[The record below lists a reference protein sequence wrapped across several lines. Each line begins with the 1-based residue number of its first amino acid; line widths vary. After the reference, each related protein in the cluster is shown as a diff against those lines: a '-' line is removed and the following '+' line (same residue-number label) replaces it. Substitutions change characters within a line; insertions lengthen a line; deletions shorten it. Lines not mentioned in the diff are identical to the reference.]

1 MRTVGLYARVVK
13 RPLDLTVSLAALI
26 LAAPLM
32 LIVSVAIVLVMGRP
46 LLFRQQRVGLAN
58 RVFTIFKFRTMVDD
72 GRTSDEHDGDRITR
86 LGRWLRRTSLDELPE
101 LFNIVRGD
109 MSLVGPRP
117 LLVRYLPRYS
127 VVQARRHEV
136 RPGLTG
142 WAQVNGRNALSWPDK
157 FRFDVFYVDHMSAW
171 LDLRIVVLTVVQ
183 VLRGRG
189 ISEHGHA
196 SAREFMG

>member
-1 MRTVGLYARVVK
+1 MKIGGPYERFAK
-13 RPLDLTVSLAALI
+13 RPLDLILSLVALV
-26 LAAPLM
+26 LVAPLM
-32 LIVSVAIVLVMGRP
+32 LVVGVAILAVMGRP
-46 LLFRQQRVGLAN
+46 VFFRQQRVGRAN
-58 RVFTIFKFRTMVDD
+58 RVFTIIKFRTMVDD
-72 GRTSDEHDGDRITR
+72 GRTGDEHDGDRMTR

-101 LFNIVRGD
+101 FLNILRGD

-127 VVQARRHEV
+127 AVQARRHEV

-142 WAQVNGRNALSWPDK
+142 WAQVNGRNAISWQDK
-157 FRFDVFYVDHMSAW
+157 FRCDVFYVDHLSAW
-171 LDLRIVVLTVVQ
+171 MDVRIVALTAVQ

-189 ISEHGHA
+189 ISEGGHA